1 MKKSTG
7 INGFGRFGLHLL
19 KYWLDRSTDAHFRI
33 DFINDDYLTINDVYK
48 IIKQDKAVVFNK
60 YKVKKIG
67 STLRFISADGMVHEI
82 EYTNFSKD
90 SISWIGRPDYF
101 LECSGKNTI
110 KDDCMD
116 FITDNTK
123 MVAIS
128 ATSWDCDKVLVY
140 GFNHQD
146 YKAKEDKVISYG
158 SCTVNAFVPLCQFM
172 QKKYG
177 ILDSDVN
184 VIHNIQE
191 YCLAD
196 HNTLNRKFCT
206 LEKSGPELLPF
217 LGDHNFLV
225 NYTVVPYTGVSMIDF
240 RFHLDNCPSRATLIN
255 DLAQSIN
262 EGELKS
268 LYTMD
273 EVDIGPEIYNCTTF
287 SSVFIKENIKVI
299 NNSVYLPAY
308 FDNENSVNRYYDL
321 MNYICEK

>member
-1 MKKSTG
+1 MKKRTG
-7 INGFGRFGLHLL
+7 INGFGRFGLHLI
-19 KYWLDRSTDAHFRI
+19 KYWLDRTNEASFTI
-33 DFINDDYLTINDVYK
+33 DFINDEFLTIDDAYD
-48 IIKQDKAVVFNK
+48 IITEDTAVVFNK

-67 STLRFISADGMVHEI
+67 STIRFLGADGALHEI
-82 EYTNFSKD
+82 EYTNLPKD
-90 SISWIGRPDYF
+90 KIPWIGQPDYF

-110 KDDCMD
+110 KEDCLG
-116 FITDNTK
+116 FLTGNTK

-140 GFNHQD
+140 GFNEEEYQP
-146 YKAKEDKVISYG
+146 KEDKVISYG
-158 SCTVNAFVPLCQFM
+158 SCTVNAFVPIGEYM

-196 HNTLNRKFCT
+196 NSTLNRKFCT

-217 LGDHNFLV
+217 LGEKNFVV

-240 RFHLDNCPSRATLIN
+240 RFHLDQCPTRADLID
-255 DLAQSIN
+255 DLEKSIN
-262 EGELKS
+262 EGDLKG
-268 LYTMD
+268 LYGMD
-273 EVDIGPEIYNCTTF
+273 EVDIGPEIYNCTTY

-308 FDNENSVNRYYDL
+308 FDNENSVNRYFDL
-321 MNYICEK
+321 MNYICGN